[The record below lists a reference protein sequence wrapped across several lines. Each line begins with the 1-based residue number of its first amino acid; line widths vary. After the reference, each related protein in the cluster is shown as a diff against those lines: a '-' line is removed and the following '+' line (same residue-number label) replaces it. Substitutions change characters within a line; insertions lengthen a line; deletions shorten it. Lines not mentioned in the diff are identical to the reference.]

1 VLKVK
6 PLDTLFT
13 SYDEPFWVD
22 IESDRDTTVDVY
34 VYGVET
40 PFTSINVTKPYTRA
54 RVWSENPIASTPT
67 NQAHKIIFKD
77 RYTGEQVDVWIAY
90 FRPRI
95 ERVELR
101 PAKGVTL
108 GGVITQ
114 LLIMGDL
121 AFYRRIYTRR
131 FALLDVTDHTKVFYE
146 FYGFNENGEKF
157 YFVERQDRIL
167 ATLGGQT
174 DLFLSL
180 NPVENVLVTVEYEI
194 PVLAPIIERIIP
206 AVEKDNAVIRAFISA
221 AGGIVSFIMR
231 YPIGVAR
238 LIAKVLGINTDIV
251 DVRISGNR
259 LRVTY
264 LVDAPVLQ
272 VLVLGLAALAGA
284 ALAYIL
290 VTSIR
295 DVFIE
300 RERTYR
306 VELATTM
313 ITEVNRERSKII
325 NELLNYARENNL
337 LPSELLGLLNAIGN
351 LYSTPDITNAVNL
364 LNSIENLNNEV
375 EKLRKQL
382 GEESKKKWIFAL
394 GGAGIGA
401 VAAMA
406 VRGK

>member
-34 VYGVET
+34 VYGVDT
-40 PFTSINVTKPYTRA
+40 PFTSISVTKPYTRA
-54 RVWSENPIASTPT
+54 RVWSENPIASNPT

-101 PAKGVTL
+101 PAKGNIL
-108 GGVITQ
+108 EGMISQ

-121 AFYRRIYTRR
+121 AFYRRMYVRR

-146 FYGFNENGEKF
+146 FYGLNENGEKF
-157 YFVERQDRIL
+157 FFVERQDRIL

-180 NPVENVLVTVEYEI
+180 NPVENVLMTAEFDI
-194 PVLAPIIERIIP
+194 PALAPVIEKIIP
-206 AVEKDNAVIRAFISA
+206 TVEKDNAVIRAFISA
-221 AGGIVSFIMR
+221 AGGIVSFILR
-231 YPIGVAR
+231 NPIGIAR
-238 LIAKVLGINTDIV
+238 LIAKVLGINIDIV
-251 DVRISGNR
+251 DVSVSGNR

-264 LVDAPVLQ
+264 LADAGIITVI
-272 VLVLGLAALAGA
+272 VIGLAALAGA
-284 ALAYIL
+284 AVVYVL

-295 DVFIE
+295 DVLIE
-300 RERTYR
+300 REKTYR

-313 ITEVNRERSKII
+313 ITRINEERSRII
-325 NELLNYARENNL
+325 KEVFEYAKKNNLSPDELLKI
-337 LPSELLGLLNAIGN
+337 LNAVGN

-364 LNSIENLNNEV
+364 LNNLDKLNNEV
-375 EKLRKQL
+375 ENLRRQL
-382 GEESKKKWIFAL
+382 GEESKKKWLFAL